1 MIFVPFPL
9 FASFCLLGILVH
21 LVRTR
26 DLSSAANQLFALLV
40 GLYALQSLLLCLRW
54 GYGFESFTIWIG
66 FNAPILPILAYF
78 AFNSLT
84 RKLHSSSFWPL
95 GLLVIVW
102 ACLMFAPDIADVA
115 IMLVY
120 LGFGLAIFINTFGAT
135 ADLALVRIGQTEAAI
150 VAMRIIALALIGSAF
165 ADLFV
170 LIDFIQNA
178 GQNVGLAVTLLQTGF
193 LLVVGVAAL
202 MGDSVKTDAPEIETI
217 IDPNNATEDAAV
229 MQRLN
234 RLFEVSSLHRDTEL
248 NLRRLSRRLGVPDR
262 SVSQA
267 VNRTMG
273 MSVSQYVNS
282 YRIKDACKLLKTTD
296 KSILQISMAAGFLS
310 KSNFNREFTRITQKS
325 PSRWRQDELN

>member
-1 MIFVPFPL
+1 
-9 FASFCLLGILVH
+9 
-21 LVRTR
+21 
-26 DLSSAANQLFALLV
+26 
-40 GLYALQSLLLCLRW
+40 
-54 GYGFESFTIWIG
+54 
-66 FNAPILPILAYF
+66 
-78 AFNSLT
+78 
-84 RKLHSSSFWPL
+84 
-95 GLLVIVW
+95 
-102 ACLMFAPDIADVA
+102 
-115 IMLVY
+115 
-120 LGFGLAIFINTFGAT
+120 
-135 ADLALVRIGQTEAAI
+135 
-150 VAMRIIALALIGSAF
+150 
-165 ADLFV
+165 
-170 LIDFIQNA
+170 
-178 GQNVGLAVTLLQTGF
+178 
-193 LLVVGVAAL
+193 
-202 MGDSVKTDAPEIETI
+202 
-217 IDPNNATEDAAV
+217 